1 MFVTTDDGCR
11 LHVVPGAEGKI
22 PIVLSNSL
30 GTDVELWDL
39 QATPF
44 ADHYS
49 VWRYDT
55 RGHGQSD
62 APSGDYSIDRLGADL
77 IAVID
82 ATGSDRVDL
91 CGISIGGVT
100 ALWVALR
107 EPQRVRRL
115 ILANTAAK
123 IGHLELWTERIRV
136 ARTDGMAPLAE
147 ASMGRWFT
155 EGYRARTPEIVARFQ
170 ATVAATSVDGY
181 TGCCAALRDA
191 DLRSQAANVTS
202 PTLVI
207 AGKHDIATPPQAGRW
222 LAEQIRGARFVELDA
237 AHISNVE
244 CAAEFTQAV
253 IGDRHG

>member
-11 LHVVPGAEGKI
+11 LHVVPGLPGKM

-30 GTDVELWDL
+30 GTDVGLWDL
-39 QATPF
+39 QVAPF
-44 ADHYS
+44 AARYS
-49 VWRYDT
+49 IWRYDT
-55 RGHGQSD
+55 RGHGLSD

-82 ATGSDRVDL
+82 ATGGDPVDL
-91 CGISIGGVT
+91 CGISIGGMT
-100 ALWVALR
+100 ALWVALHA
-107 EPQRVRRL
+107 PHRVRRL

-136 ARTDGMAPLAE
+136 ARTEGMAPLAE

-155 EGYRARTPEIVARFQ
+155 EGYRVHSPEIVARFQ
-170 ATVAATSVDGY
+170 ATVASTSVVGY

-191 DLRSQAANVTS
+191 DLRTRAANVTR

-222 LAEQIRGARFVELDA
+222 LAEHIRGARFIELDA

-244 CAAEFTQAV
+244 CAGEFNQAV
-253 IGDRHG
+253 IGDHHG